1 MSTKVQRNH
10 ITILNIY
17 KYITKYLNTICIIF
31 EMCIIIHTNFTN
43 HNTVLLMYVMMK
55 MLYEIAFGHGFFSY
69 HQDLYRHDLQILKSN
84 FNYLNTKI

>member
-17 KYITKYLNTICIIF
+17 KYITKYLNIICMIF

-43 HNTVLLMYVMMK
+43 HNTVLLMYVMLK
-55 MLYEIAFGHGFFSY
+55 MLYEIAFMAFSV
-69 HQDLYRHDLQILKSN
+69 ILKIYIDKYKN
-84 FNYLNTKI
+84 LI

>member
-17 KYITKYLNTICIIF
+17 KYITKYLNIICIIF
-31 EMCIIIHTNFTN
+31 EMGIIIHTNFTN

-55 MLYEIAFGHGFFSY
+55 MLYKIAFGYGSFSY
-69 HQDLYRHDLQILKSN
+69 HQDLYRQV
-84 FNYLNTKI
+84 